1 MANAATPLKLA
12 LTGRMRSGKDA
23 TADYLARQYGFARF
37 AFGDGIRKVCRELF
51 PDQFRDNRKPRAL
64 LQGVG
69 QAMRAFDPECWVNAT
84 MREVNEHI
92 TLENELNDYDRA
104 IGEPIKP
111 IRVVISDVRQP
122 NEVAR
127 LRAEGFVIIRVNASD
142 ETRIQRMI
150 DAGDTFD
157 DGAFTHETEQHVDS
171 FAVDYEIDN
180 NGSLAE
186 LYAQV
191 DEIMADI
198 AGKVAVE

>member
-1 MANAATPLKLA
+1 MSVKIA

-23 TADYLARQYGFARF
+23 VAAHLTQQYGFVRF

-51 PDQFRDNRKPRAL
+51 PDQFANDRKPRAL

-69 QAMRAFDPECWVNAT
+69 QAMRAFDPDVWINAT
-84 MREVNEHI
+84 MRKIGDHI
-92 TLENELNDYDRA
+92 ALENDLADYDRA
-104 IGEPIKP
+104 IGESVNP
-111 IRVVISDVRQP
+111 IRIVITDVRQP

-157 DGAFTHETEQHVDS
+157 DDTLTHETEQHVDS

-198 AGKVAVE
+198 SRKEAV

>member
-1 MANAATPLKLA
+1 MANAAVPVKIA

-23 TADYLARQYGFARF
+23 IAAYLTQQYGFARF

-51 PDQFRDNRKPRAL
+51 PDQMADGKKPRAL

-69 QAMRAFDPECWVNAT
+69 QAMRAFDPDVWVRQCLAK
-84 MREVNEHI
+84 I
-92 TLENELNDYDRA
+92 AELHEYDKRLRLT
-104 IGEPIKP
+104 PCD
-111 IRVVISDVRQP
+111 VVITDLRQP
-122 NEVAR
+122 NEYAR

-157 DGAFTHETEQHVDS
+157 DDTLTHETEQHVDS

-180 NGSLAE
+180 DGSLAE

-191 DEIMADI
+191 DAVVAEIMAKE
-198 AGKVAVE
+198 AAE